1 MGIVN
6 LLPNLSKV
14 SQKIYLSDSHKLEI
28 SEPPY
33 KRHKTNHYNGSK
45 IRTAIDV
52 SSWVAS
58 ACHGNGAELL
68 DERHLSNYGRAELL
82 HEHQKSKRGNDND
95 VENSS
100 ESGNRSKQSCDSVQ
114 VEQIQSFISRAASSV
129 LRKISSLQKC
139 LSTEVLVVFDGST
152 PPCKATCCGQ
162 RKKTRDKA
170 ATNRDQVIGSPSN
183 TTILHDDTETATIQ
197 TGLNKISAAK
207 KAGAHTSETYNAVVN
222 TLLTT
227 FREKKIP
234 FLVSPYEA
242 DGQLAYLSKNDMI
255 DLIISEDSDFIGHG
269 AKAVLYKYREIY
281 VPPGHQHQDGSSSK
295 ASGVLIRRKDLD
307 TKNEDFDLSGFNDV
321 MLAILCVAAGCDYC
335 NNLRGIGVKTARLS
349 VKNAFE
355 KGSKD
360 AKLKLVFD
368 FLFRHSYG
376 RISPE
381 AKSEYVNNF
390 LSALV
395 MFRHPIVF
403 DPMNVELKISNYEN
417 PDRELME
424 YGPYAAIIQ
433 DKSKMEEIVGKF
445 YCKEMAM
452 HVVEGYVNPKT
463 WSLFS
468 SDAETPTSVCEA
480 LQKWNKETYEL
491 EREIAND
498 ENESKLSMIA
508 SQSSGTSS
516 TTKHSS
522 QTSNRS
528 NISALSPNLV

>member
-269 AKAVLYKYREIY
+269 AKAVLYKYREIH
-281 VPPGHQHQDGSSSK
+281 VPPGHQHQDGFSSK

-307 TKNEDFDLSGFNDV
+307 TKNEDFD
-321 MLAILCVAAGCDYC
+321 
-335 NNLRGIGVKTARLS
+335 
-349 VKNAFE
+349 
-355 KGSKD
+355 
-360 AKLKLVFD
+360 
-368 FLFRHSYG
+368 
-376 RISPE
+376 P
-381 AKSEYVNNF
+381 
-390 LSALV
+390 
-395 MFRHPIVF
+395 
-403 DPMNVELKISNYEN
+403 KI
-417 PDRELME
+417 
-424 YGPYAAIIQ
+424 A
-433 DKSKMEEIVGKF
+433 
-445 YCKEMAM
+445 C
-452 HVVEGYVNPKT
+452 
-463 WSLFS
+463 
-468 SDAETPTSVCEA
+468 
-480 LQKWNKETYEL
+480 
-491 EREIAND
+491 
-498 ENESKLSMIA
+498 
-508 SQSSGTSS
+508 
-516 TTKHSS
+516 
-522 QTSNRS
+522 
-528 NISALSPNLV
+528 